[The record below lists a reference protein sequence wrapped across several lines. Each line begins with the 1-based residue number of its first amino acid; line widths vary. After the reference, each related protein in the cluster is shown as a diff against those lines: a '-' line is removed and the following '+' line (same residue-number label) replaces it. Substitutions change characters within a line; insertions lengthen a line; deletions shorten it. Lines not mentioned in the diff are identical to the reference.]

1 LKNINYI
8 KEGDLTLTVT
18 AGQFRKLSAPPV
30 SSGSCGIKKKIKM
43 YTPASLK
50 KLKQTIMSAP
60 HKIKNNPLKM
70 ITLTYHHNPES
81 HQEAKRDLDS
91 FMKRLR
97 RLSPESFFIWKL
109 EYQTRGTI
117 HYHILCYNLAFSED
131 LPARIATAWNEIT
144 GQGKAHLQAG
154 TRIETI
160 KKPLYICKY
169 EGKPEKNEYQGTD
182 NPGRFWGIVNRKAYD
197 AAVNKKEINI
207 SAEQYKM
214 IKRFIRKQLKKYL
227 KDKTKQAD
235 KISRMTNTTIYKVE
249 KMLSLIGIEDE
260 TNNNKKNIIQE
271 DERWRKKE
279 KKLLITPPKR
289 QLKKPIKPIQPQ
301 FPTHPTRP
309 LKPKYLPIKPVKPEW
324 SPEEIQLTLT

>member
-1 LKNINYI
+1 
-8 KEGDLTLTVT
+8 
-18 AGQFRKLSAPPV
+18 
-30 SSGSCGIKKKIKM
+30 
-43 YTPASLK
+43 
-50 KLKQTIMSAP
+50 
-60 HKIKNNPLKM
+60 
-70 ITLTYHHNPES
+70 
-81 HQEAKRDLDS
+81 
-91 FMKRLR
+91 
-97 RLSPESFFIWKL
+97 
-109 EYQTRGTI
+109 
-117 HYHILCYNLAFSED
+117 
-131 LPARIATAWNEIT
+131 
-144 GQGKAHLQAG
+144 
-154 TRIETI
+154 
-160 KKPLYICKY
+160 
-169 EGKPEKNEYQGTD
+169 
-182 NPGRFWGIVNRKAYD
+182 
-197 AAVNKKEINI
+197 
-207 SAEQYKM
+207 M